1 MTDFRPRR
9 SMLFMP
15 GSNARA
21 LEKAATLPAD
31 GLIFDLEDAVA
42 PDAKALAREQVGAA
56 LSSGH
61 YGRREL
67 IVRINGLDTPWWRD
81 DLAATLPGKPHAV
94 LIPKVEDACTIT
106 RLEEEISWL
115 GAEPDMAIWAMI
127 ETPRGFLGAAEIAV
141 ASDRLNTW
149 VVGTNDLVKDLRAQ
163 HTRERLPVVTALGLA
178 LLHAR
183 ANGLQI
189 LDGVYSDFRNSAG
202 FDWECQQAKEFGFD
216 GKTLIHPG
224 QVDAANRIFAP
235 DMEELEHA
243 QRMIAV
249 FEAAKADGKGV
260 AVLDGRMIE
269 ELHVAE
275 ARRQVAM
282 AEAIAELAAA

>member
-1 MTDFRPRR
+1 MTEFRPRR

-42 PDAKALAREQVGAA
+42 PDAKALAREQVAEA
-56 LSSGH
+56 LKARR
-61 YGRREL
+61 YGQREL
-67 IVRINGLDTPWWRD
+67 VVRINGLDTNWWRE
-81 DLAATLPGKPHAV
+81 DLSAV
-94 LIPKVEDACTIT
+94 LAGRPDAILIPKVENACTVT
-106 RLEEEISWL
+106 RLEEELSWL
-115 GAEPDMAIWAMI
+115 GADQDMAIWAMI
-127 ETPRGFLGAAEIAV
+127 ETPRGFLNAGALAT
-141 ASDRLNTW
+141 ASDRLTTW

-163 HTRERLPVVTALGLA
+163 HTRDRLPVVTALGLA

-183 ANGLQI
+183 ANGLTI
-189 LDGVYSDFRNSAG
+189 LDGVYSNFRDTEG
-202 FDWECQQAKEFGFD
+202 FERECRQAKEFGFD

-224 QVDAANRIFAP
+224 QVEGANRTFAP
-235 DMEELEHA
+235 DGEELAHA
-243 QRMIAV
+243 RRMIAA
-249 FEAAKADGKGV
+249 FDEAKAGGKGV

-269 ELHVAE
+269 ELHVSE

-282 AEAIAELAAA
+282 AEAIAGLGAE